1 MTSSE
6 PGKKR
11 DSLKPCFTSFLDSTL
26 VDWSPKETVLLTFVS
41 LWNMEQSLKFHNHD
55 SPQKSKWNTKWREQH
70 KGKRHSKEKNNRRE
84 KANGTLSAEQGSTY
98 ESERFTSQLEFQYIG
113 MEVMEKIVKF
123 ILELRKCL
131 INSSFHKKH
140 LKRRN
145 RFAISN

>member
-11 DSLKPCFTSFLDSTL
+11 DSLKPCLTSFLESTL

-41 LWNMEQSLKFHNHD
+41 LWTMEQSLQFHNHN
-55 SPQKSKWNTKWREQH
+55 PRQKSKWNRKWREQH
-70 KGKRHSKEKNNRRE
+70 KGKRRSKEKNNRRE
-84 KANGTLSAEQGSTY
+84 KANGKLSAEQGSTY
-98 ESERFTSQLEFQYIG
+98 ESEHFTSQLEFQYIG
-113 MEVMEKIVKF
+113 MEVMEEIVES

-131 INSSFHKKH
+131 INTSFHKKH